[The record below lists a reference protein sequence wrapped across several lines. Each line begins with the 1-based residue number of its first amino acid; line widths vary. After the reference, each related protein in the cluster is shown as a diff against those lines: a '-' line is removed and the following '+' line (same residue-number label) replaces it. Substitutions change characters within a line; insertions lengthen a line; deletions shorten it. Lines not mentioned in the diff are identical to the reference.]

1 MSRRSSLQPRPVLA
15 AVLATAAGAGV
26 LAAVPAAAHNPRDT
40 PQGAPRMDLEVMVTP
55 ELEGRITP
63 GGTDPLV
70 SVDGF
75 GNRFAVAR
83 KEDAQAVVGVDQRSR
98 TATRAAAWAWTSSDD
113 GLTWTNL
120 ETLPRGAEG
129 LVPQGTGR
137 DLASAGP
144 LTLLAESSAG
154 AVLVTR
160 TTAAGKGRLVGQA
173 PAVVPVPGGAAGA
186 PVVATNG
193 REAVLGA
200 PTLAGG
206 TAVFRSSDA
215 GATWTAGPV
224 LDGACDV
231 AADPRTATRTWHAAC
246 AAAGRVVLRTS
257 RDGAASF
264 AAPTALGPAT
274 ARPQADVGPDGTPYV
289 LSGLR
294 LTRLVRGRAV
304 TQDLT
309 VLRGEHRGA
318 SFAVSNRGRVAAT
331 TYRRSGPGEPWTVLV
346 ALFTPD
352 TRPVWYD
359 FADHD
364 PATPQG
370 ASAPPALAT
379 SVDTDPRGRL
389 QAVWASTF
397 LHSAELD
404 RPLLRNVFAARSV
417 TS

>member
-1 MSRRSSLQPRPVLA
+1 MSRLRPLLA
-15 AVLATAAGAGV
+15 AALATAVGGGV

-40 PQGAPRMDLEVMVTP
+40 PKGAPRMDLEVMVTP

-63 GGTDPLV
+63 GGTDALV

-83 KEDAQAVVGVDQRSR
+83 KEDAQTLVGADPRAR
-98 TATRAAAWAWTSSDD
+98 TATRAAAWSWTSADD
-113 GLTWTNL
+113 GLTWSNH
-120 ETLPRGAEG
+120 ETLTRGADG

-144 LTLLAESSAG
+144 LTLLAESYAG

-160 TTAAGKGRLVGQA
+160 STAAGRGRLVGQT

-186 PVVATNG
+186 PVLSTNG
-193 REAVLGA
+193 RDAVLGV
-200 PTLAGG
+200 PQLPGG
-206 TAVFRSSDA
+206 TAVFRSGDL

-224 LDGACDV
+224 LAGTCDL
-231 AADPRTATRTWHAAC
+231 ATDPRAKSRTVHAAC
-246 AAAGRVVLRTS
+246 ADGDALVLRS
-257 RDGAASF
+257 SADGAATF
-264 AAPTALGPAT
+264 AATKPLGKPAAT

-294 LTRLVRGRAV
+294 LSRVVGGRV
-304 TQDLT
+304 LSQDLQ
-309 VLRGEHRGA
+309 VLPGEHRGA
-318 SFAVSNRGRVAAT
+318 SFAVSNRGRVATT
-331 TYRRSGPGEPWTVLV
+331 TYHRAGPGGSWTVLV
-346 ALFTPD
+346 ALFSPGP
-352 TRPVWYD
+352 RPVWYD

-370 ASAPPALAT
+370 APEPPSRAT
-379 SVDTDPRGRL
+379 SVDTDPQGRL
-389 QAVWASTF
+389 QMVWASTF
-397 LHSAELD
+397 LQSAELD
-404 RPLLRNVFAARSV
+404 RPLLRNVFTARSV